1 MATFNREPLEVGEA
15 TMILRGDERKP
26 VIVVTGEIS
35 IRNSISIIQPYL
47 KNIHET
53 MLHEKIATIV
63 MDVTGLDFMN
73 SNGISGFISWV
84 MMLGDVEEERRYSI
98 EVRYD
103 SSISWQKYTFEVI
116 VNLLPRF
123 VSLRDVSVSA

>member
-1 MATFNREPLEVGEA
+1 
-15 TMILRGDERKP
+15 MILRGDERKP

-35 IRNSISIIQPYL
+35 IRNSVSIIQPYL

-73 SNGISGFISWV
+73 SNGVSGFISWV

-116 VNLLPRF
+116 VNLLPRY
-123 VSLRDVSVSA
+123 VSLRDVSMSV